1 MTSSSSDSEGLP
13 RTPNGRRQLNQLI
26 RNFAQ
31 KHSISPNFASALL
44 ANCVILVAIK
54 NAGLERTSGLMV
66 KGGLRFALRNQLQAS
81 RFTTDLDL
89 SASKKSEIAHIQ
101 ELSGLQIGGFSIE
114 SVKQVSSSRPKHLPE
129 HYAMT
134 RHKIRLLFR
143 GGEFRTVILEAN
155 QNELGLDSEST
166 DFELSSQIIELIE
179 LAGLQAPATIRVFS
193 SEYQFAQK
201 LHALSAP
208 DSDRGHDLLDLWLLI
223 ASEHLDARRVRELV
237 KRTYS
242 IRGTHPFETTLHA
255 TALMER
261 TYVSATNDLLDPP
274 SFGTALGLVNEYL
287 EKVFSSSA
295 SQDD

>member
-1 MTSSSSDSEGLP
+1 MTSSSNDNLGFLG
-13 RTPNGRRQLNQLI
+13 TPNGRRHLNQLI

-44 ANCVILVAIK
+44 ANCVVLVAIK

-66 KGGLRFALRNQLQAS
+66 KGGLRFALRNELQAS

-89 SASKKSEIAHIQ
+89 SASKKSEIGQIQ
-101 ELSGLQIGGFSIE
+101 RLAGLQIGGFSVE
-114 SVKQVSSSRPKHLPE
+114 SVKQVSSSRPKQLPE
-129 HYAMT
+129 HYAMS
-134 RHKIRLLFR
+134 RHKVRLLFR

-155 QNELGLDSEST
+155 QNELGLDDESS
-166 DFELSSQIIELIE
+166 DFELSSQIIELLE
-179 LAGLQAPATIRVFS
+179 LAGLEAPATVRVFS

-208 DSDRGHDLLDLWLLI
+208 DSDRGHDLFDLWLLI

-242 IRGTHPFETTLHA
+242 IRGTHPLETTLNP
-255 TALMER
+255 TDLMER
-261 TYVSATNDLLDPP
+261 TYVSATDELLDPP
-274 SFGTALGLVNEYL
+274 SFGAALRLVNEYL
-287 EKVFSSSA
+287 ERVFSS
-295 SQDD
+295 

>member
-1 MTSSSSDSEGLP
+1 MTSSSRDSRGLP
-13 RTPNGRRQLNQLI
+13 KIPNGRRQLNQLI

-44 ANCVILVAIK
+44 ANCVILVAIE
-54 NAGLERTSGLMV
+54 NAGLKSTSGLIV

-89 SASKKSEIAHIQ
+89 SASKKSEIGHIK

-129 HYAMT
+129 HYAMS

-155 QNELGLDSEST
+155 QNELGLDNEST
-166 DFELSSQIIELIE
+166 DFELSSQIIELFE

-208 DSDRGHDLLDLWLLI
+208 NSDRGHDLFDLWLLI
-223 ASEHLDARRVRELV
+223 ASEHLDVRRVRELV

-242 IRGTHPFETTLHA
+242 IRGTHPFETTLNP
-255 TALMER
+255 TAPMER
-261 TYVSATNDLLDPP
+261 TFVAATSDLHDPP
-274 SFGTALGLVNEYL
+274 SFGAALGLVNEYL